1 MQDDKTDS
9 APTETPQPTQAPAT
23 WNDLGLSAEALN
35 LIGKTD
41 YARPTPVQAQ
51 TIPIALEGH
60 DVIGSAQTGTGKT
73 ASFVLPMVERL
84 AGRRGTLGLILAP
97 TREIAQQIQATLEIF
112 ATPRGVRS
120 VVLIGGV
127 SLDQDM
133 AVLKDYP
140 EIIVA
145 TPGRLCD
152 HLDRGNIWLD
162 YIEVVVLDEA
172 DRMLDMGFTDQLN
185 RVMEDVPKS
194 RQTLLFSATMTATV
208 ERLANKIMY
217 EPKRVAVGRASS
229 AAQTVEQRL
238 ILMREESKMRELY
251 RLMREE
257 KGTIIVFVRSKIGAD
272 KLWRAL
278 HSAGVYDATCIH
290 SDRLQSLREQ
300 ALQDFKDGK
309 FRVLIA
315 TDVVGRGIHV
325 EDVAHVLNY
334 DLPMEAEDYVH
345 RVGRTGRKET
355 SGKATSF
362 VTPKDRGLLREIEQL
377 LKRPIPAEYRDGLG
391 GSGEDAG
398 GDEQRSDRGGR
409 DSGRGGGGRGGSS
422 RSGGGAGGRSS
433 SGGRSGNERVEQ
445 PARQAA
451 PPKEPQQ
458 KNPLSAASLPKPLAQ
473 PIIGDQRKSGGK
485 PDSGS
490 SDPQGSES

>member
-1 MQDDKTDS
+1 MQDDTTQS
-9 APTETPQPTQAPAT
+9 APPEAPQTAQTPAT

-35 LIGKTD
+35 LISKTD
-41 YARPTPVQAQ
+41 YTKPTPVQAQ
-51 TIPIALEGH
+51 TIPVALDGY

-73 ASFVLPMVERL
+73 ASFVLPMVDRL

-112 ATPRGVRS
+112 ASPRGLRS
-120 VVLIGGV
+120 VVLIGGI
-127 SLDQDM
+127 SLDLDL

-152 HLDRGNIWLD
+152 HLDRGNVWLD

-185 RVMEDVPKS
+185 RIMEDVPKS
-194 RQTLLFSATMTATV
+194 RQTLLFSATMTPTV

-217 EPKRVAVGRASS
+217 EPKRVAIGRAMS
-229 AAQTVEQRL
+229 AAHTVEQKL
-238 ILMREESKMRELY
+238 IVMREESKMRELY

-309 FRVLIA
+309 YRVLIA

-334 DLPMEAEDYVH
+334 DLPLEAEDYVH

-362 VTPKDRGLLREIEQL
+362 VTPKDRGLLREIERL
-377 LKRPIPAEYRDGLG
+377 LKKPIPAEYRDGLG
-391 GSGEDAG
+391 AG
-398 GDEQRSDRGGR
+398 GDEQQSSEQYDR
-409 DSGRGGGGRGGSS
+409 GGRGGSGG
-422 RSGGGAGGRSS
+422 RSGGGGRSAGGRSS
-433 SGGRSGNERVEQ
+433 GGRGPSQGGGNEPTNRSPKSEK
-445 PARQAA
+445 PARQA
-451 PPKEPQQ
+451 
-458 KNPLSAASLPKPLAQ
+458 NPLSAQNLPKPLAQ
-473 PIIGDQRKSGGK
+473 PIAQASADGQPQKKSRGGQNDGGT
-485 PDSGS
+485 PESDS
-490 SDPQGSES
+490 